1 MKIIFLI
8 LKITGKKWTGEMV
21 ENGTGVKNWCQFRFV
36 NKIAKIIFPFIALNF
51 KYFSKV
57 GIKFDKL
64 TIDTT
69 EISLFKN
76 NIPNLC

>member
-1 MKIIFLI
+1 MLNASANIA
-8 LKITGKKWTGEMV
+8 TM
-21 ENGTGVKNWCQFRFV
+21 
-36 NKIAKIIFPFIALNF
+36 IAKIIFPFIALNF

-69 EISLFKN
+69 EISLF
-76 NIPNLC
+76 

>member
-1 MKIIFLI
+1 
-8 LKITGKKWTGEMV
+8 MV
-21 ENGTGVKNWCQFRFV
+21 NANANIAVM
-36 NKIAKIIFPFIALNF
+36 IAKIIFPFIALNF

-76 NIPNLC
+76 NIPNLCYEVTPKSWTD